1 MGKTLLLADD
11 SVTIQKVV
19 GISFASEDIAL
30 VTVDNGDDAIARARA
45 LRPDVILA
53 DVVMPG
59 KSGYE
64 VCEAIKADP
73 ALRHIPVLLLTGTFE
88 AFDSERATRA
98 GAAGHIAKPFEAQA
112 LVERVKRLLA
122 SAPAPAPPAPPQPA
136 PAVAARPAPVVAAKP
151 APAAR
156 PAPMPMPPQPTNPNI
171 PASKPAAR
179 SEDAFDFFDD
189 AVAKPAQPRTATAES
204 QLGSSSSLNF
214 DAGDDNAFAFGDD
227 DLGATPA
234 PSRTSAAAHTVAIL
248 PDADP
253 AESEDAFEL
262 DADAD
267 ASDEL
272 ELATPRPVV
281 RPAAPVRPALDE
293 AERFDFEFG
302 SGREERDAVALPN
315 AAVLDP
321 IAGSEYDVSSS
332 DLRSLV
338 DNKNSATRLLEP
350 EPAVARIGE
359 DPVMDLLE
367 GDLTEGEAELAADPA
382 EDTYD
387 RLPQPQR
394 APAPRASARAI
405 DLDDTLEPEEVERL
419 RQAPAPPREFAPA
432 PIAAPPARSPATRP
446 ASPPSDAAIADA
458 ALARVAPALRAQLH
472 DTLEKM
478 AWEAFG
484 SAAETIIQQA
494 VERIEKVAW
503 EVVPR
508 LAETLILEEIRR
520 LKGGDEDDPA

>member
-30 VTVDNGDDAIARARA
+30 VTVDNGDDAIAKARA

-88 AFDSERATRA
+88 AFDSERAGKA

-122 SAPAPAPPAPPQPA
+122 SAPAPAPAAPQPQPVA
-136 PAVAARPAPVVAAKP
+136 AAQPAAAARPAAMPVPPQPTTPNLPP
-151 APAAR
+151 AAAR
-156 PAPMPMPPQPTNPNI
+156 PAAP
-171 PASKPAAR
+171 KPAAR
-179 SEDAFDFFDD
+179 SEDAFDFFDES
-189 AVAKPAQPRTATAES
+189 VAQPAAHARTATAES
-204 QLGSSSSLNF
+204 QLASSSSSGSNLNF
-214 DAGDDNAFAFGDD
+214 DGGDDNAFAFGDD
-227 DLGATPA
+227 DLGTTPA
-234 PSRTSAAAHTVAIL
+234 PSRASAAARTVAIL
-248 PDADP
+248 PNAP
-253 AESEDAFEL
+253 PVESEDAFAL
-262 DADAD
+262 DAEAEGP
-267 ASDEL
+267 DEL
-272 ELATPRPVV
+272 ELATPPPIA

-302 SGREERDAVALPN
+302 GGGGEEREDAGAVPN

-332 DLRSLV
+332 DLSAMV
-338 DNKNSATRLLEP
+338 GDKNNATRLLEP
-350 EPAVARIGE
+350 EPAVQHARIGE

-367 GDLTEGEAELAADPA
+367 GDLDEGEAELAADPA

-387 RLPQPQR
+387 RLPKPQPQR
-394 APAPRASARAI
+394 AAAPARPD
-405 DLDDTLEPEEVERL
+405 DLEDTLEPAQVERL
-419 RQAPAPPREFAPA
+419 RQAPAPPLREPTL
-432 PIAAPPARSPATRP
+432 PARPAA
-446 ASPPSDAAIADA
+446 ASSDAAIADA

-494 VERIEKVAW
+494 VERLEKVAW

-508 LAETLILEEIRR
+508 LAETLIQEEIRK
-520 LKGGDEDDPA
+520 LKGGDEDDEA

>member
-19 GISFASEDIAL
+19 GISFASEDISL

-88 AFDSERATRA
+88 AFDNERASRA

-122 SAPAPAPPAPPQPA
+122 SAPTPAPAPTAAPAAQPAAAPRPPMAPPQAAAPVRPAPPAAKPVPAPAPPPA
-136 PAVAARPAPVVAAKP
+136 PASAR
-151 APAAR
+151 
-156 PAPMPMPPQPTNPNI
+156 N
-171 PASKPAAR
+171 
-179 SEDAFDFFDD
+179 EDAFDFFDD
-189 AVAKPAQPRTATAES
+189 SGGATETVPPARATAAS
-204 QLGSSSSLNF
+204 QLESSSSNLNF
-214 DAGDDNAFAFGDD
+214 DGGDDNAFAFGDE
-227 DLGATPA
+227 DLGTTP
-234 PSRTSAAAHTVAIL
+234 PRTSAAAHTVAIL
-248 PDADP
+248 PDAP
-253 AESEDAFEL
+253 PSESSDALSL
-262 DADAD
+262 DTDVDAAADA
-267 ASDEL
+267 EL
-272 ELATPRPVV
+272 ELATPRPYV
-281 RPAAPVRPALDE
+281 RTPAAVTPALE
-293 AERFDFEFG
+293 ESERFDFEFG
-302 SGREERDAVALPN
+302 AGEERDSGAMPN

-321 IAGSEYDVSSS
+321 IAASDYDVSSS
-332 DLRSLV
+332 DLRAAISPG
-338 DNKNSATRLLEP
+338 ATRLIEQ
-350 EPAVARIGE
+350 EPATPLARIAD

-367 GDLTEGEAELAADPA
+367 GDLTEAEASLASDPA

-387 RLPQPQR
+387 RVPQ
-394 APAPRASARAI
+394 
-405 DLDDTLEPEEVERL
+405 T
-419 RQAPAPPREFAPA
+419 PP
-432 PIAAPPARSPATRP
+432 APPARVPAPPTPPARSVAPRP
-446 ASPPSDAAIADA
+446 LSERDES
-458 ALARVAPALRAQLH
+458 ALAGDVVARVAPALREQLH

-484 SAAETIIQQA
+484 SVAESIVEQA
-494 VERIEKVAW
+494 VERLEKVAW

-508 LAETLILEEIRR
+508 LAETLILEEIRK
-520 LKGGDEDDPA
+520 LKGGDSEDSA

>member
-19 GISFASEDIAL
+19 GISFASEDISL

-88 AFDSERATRA
+88 AFDNERASRA

-122 SAPAPAPPAPPQPA
+122 SAPAPAPAAPAAPAPQAAAAPRPPIAPPQAAA
-136 PAVAARPAPVVAAKP
+136 PLRP

-156 PAPMPMPPQPTNPNI
+156 PAPAPPAPP
-171 PASKPAAR
+171 SAR
-179 SEDAFDFFDD
+179 SEEAFDFFEDS
-189 AVAKPAQPRTATAES
+189 VATETVPPTRTATAAS
-204 QLGSSSSLNF
+204 QLESPSSNLSF
-214 DAGDDNAFAFGDD
+214 DGGDDNAFAFGDD
-227 DLGATPA
+227 DLGTTPA
-234 PSRTSAAAHTVAIL
+234 RTSAAAHTVAIL
-248 PDADP
+248 PDAP
-253 AESEDAFEL
+253 ASEPGDALAL
-262 DADAD
+262 DTDVDAAADA
-267 ASDEL
+267 EL
-272 ELATPRPVV
+272 ELATPRPFV
-281 RPAAPVRPALDE
+281 RAPAAVTPALDE
-293 AERFDFEFG
+293 SERFDFEFG
-302 SGREERDAVALPN
+302 AAAEERDPGAMPN

-321 IAGSEYDVSSS
+321 IAASDYDVSSS
-332 DLRSLV
+332 DLRAAVSPG
-338 DNKNSATRLLEP
+338 ATRLLEQ
-350 EPAVARIGE
+350 EPAVPLARIAD

-367 GDLTEGEAELAADPA
+367 GDLTEAEASLTSDPA
-382 EDTYD
+382 DDTYD
-387 RLPQPQR
+387 RVPQTPPTPARAATAPAAPAAPVR
-394 APAPRASARAI
+394 APVP
-405 DLDDTLEPEEVERL
+405 
-419 RQAPAPPREFAPA
+419 
-432 PIAAPPARSPATRP
+432 APPARSVAPRP
-446 ASPPSDAAIADA
+446 MPELDESSLSDAVV
-458 ALARVAPALRAQLH
+458 ARVAPALREQLH

-484 SAAETIIQQA
+484 SVAESIVEQA
-494 VERIEKVAW
+494 IERLEKVAW

-508 LAETLILEEIRR
+508 LAETLILEEIRK
-520 LKGGDEDDPA
+520 LKGGDSEDSA

>member
-30 VTVDNGDDAIARARA
+30 VTVDNGDDAIAKARA

-64 VCEAIKADP
+64 VCEAVKADP

-88 AFDSERATRA
+88 AFDSERASRA

-122 SAPAPAPPAPPQPA
+122 SAPPPAPPA
-136 PAVAARPAPVVAAKP
+136 AVAQTAAARPGPAAPQPTNPHLATTGVRGAKP
-151 APAAR
+151 APAPRAD
-156 PAPMPMPPQPTNPNI
+156 
-171 PASKPAAR
+171 
-179 SEDAFDFFDD
+179 DAFDFFEDSVAEP
-189 AVAKPAQPRTATAES
+189 AVARAATAES
-204 QLGSSSSLNF
+204 RLATHDAGSNLAF

-234 PSRTSAAAHTVAIL
+234 PSRTGAAAHTVAIL
-248 PDADP
+248 PDAP
-253 AESEDAFEL
+253 QAEPEDAFAL
-262 DADAD
+262 DTGSD
-267 ASDEL
+267 SGDEL

-302 SGREERDAVALPN
+302 AGAEDRDAGAAPN

-321 IAGSEYDVSSS
+321 IAASEYDVSSS
-332 DLRSLV
+332 DLRTV
-338 DNKNSATRLLEP
+338 IADPGAGNHATRLLEP
-350 EPAVARIGE
+350 EPGIARIGE

-367 GDLTEGEAELAADPA
+367 GDLDEGEAQLGADPA

-387 RLPQPQR
+387 RLPQPTAR
-394 APAPRASARAI
+394 AAAPREE
-405 DLDDTLEPEEVERL
+405 TPEPRPAERL
-419 RQAPAPPREFAPA
+419 RPPAAAPLREPTQA
-432 PIAAPPARSPATRP
+432 PIAAPPARSPAARP
-446 ASPPSDAAIADA
+446 AAPADDAAIADA
-458 ALARVAPALRAQLH
+458 TLARVAPALQAQLH

-494 VERIEKVAW
+494 VERVEKVAW

-508 LAETLILEEIRR
+508 LAETLILEEIRK
-520 LKGGDEDDPA
+520 LKGDEDEQV

>member
-1 MGKTLLLADD
+1 
-11 SVTIQKVV
+11 
-19 GISFASEDIAL
+19 
-30 VTVDNGDDAIARARA
+30 
-45 LRPDVILA
+45 
-53 DVVMPG
+53 
-59 KSGYE
+59 
-64 VCEAIKADP
+64 
-73 ALRHIPVLLLTGTFE
+73 
-88 AFDSERATRA
+88 
-98 GAAGHIAKPFEAQA
+98 
-112 LVERVKRLLA
+112 
-122 SAPAPAPPAPPQPA
+122 
-136 PAVAARPAPVVAAKP
+136 
-151 APAAR
+151 
-156 PAPMPMPPQPTNPNI
+156 
-171 PASKPAAR
+171 
-179 SEDAFDFFDD
+179 
-189 AVAKPAQPRTATAES
+189 AE
-204 QLGSSSSLNF
+204 
-214 DAGDDNAFAFGDD
+214 
-227 DLGATPA
+227 
-234 PSRTSAAAHTVAIL
+234 
-248 PDADP
+248 P
-253 AESEDAFEL
+253 AESDDAFAL

-302 SGREERDAVALPN
+302 SGGEERDAGALPN

-338 DNKNSATRLLEP
+338 DNKNNATRLLEP

-394 APAPRASARAI
+394 APAPHASARAI

-419 RQAPAPPREFAPA
+419 RQAPAPPLREPA
-432 PIAAPPARSPATRP
+432 PAPPARSPATRP

-520 LKGGDEDDPA
+520 LKGGDEEDPA

>member
-88 AFDSERATRA
+88 AFDNERATRA

-136 PAVAARPAPVVAAKP
+136 PAVARQAPLT
-151 APAAR
+151 
-156 PAPMPMPPQPTNPNI
+156 PPQPTNPNI
-171 PASKPAAR
+171 PAPGARPVAPKPAAR

-189 AVAKPAQPRTATAES
+189 SVAPPAQPRTATAES
-204 QLGSSSSLNF
+204 QLGSSSSNLNF

-248 PDADP
+248 PDAEP
-253 AESEDAFEL
+253 AESEDAFAL

-302 SGREERDAVALPN
+302 GGGEERDAAALPN

-332 DLRSLV
+332 DLRSMV
-338 DNKNSATRLLEP
+338 ESPNNATRLLEP

-394 APAPRASARAI
+394 APVPPASSRAI

-419 RQAPAPPREFAPA
+419 RQAPAPPLREPAPA
-432 PIAAPPARSPATRP
+432 PISAPPARSAAVR
-446 ASPPSDAAIADA
+446 AAMPPSDAAIADA
-458 ALARVAPALRAQLH
+458 ALERVAPALQAQLH

-508 LAETLILEEIRR
+508 LAETLILEEIRK
-520 LKGGDEDDPA
+520 LKGGDEEDLA